1 MVAGLLAGTGLRS
14 VFAVN
19 VLMLAV
25 LGMVVRRT
33 MGEPVRETTGPVVED
48 A

>member
-1 MVAGLLAGTGLRS
+1 LLARIGLRA
-14 VFAVN
+14 VFLVD
-19 VLMLAV
+19 VGMLLV
-25 LGMVVRRT
+25 LGAIVLRT

>member
-1 MVAGLLAGTGLRS
+1 
-14 VFAVN
+14 VFVLN
-19 VLMLAV
+19 VLILAV
-25 LGMVVRRT
+25 LGGIVRRT